1 MNNIMNPFEKIPPNE
16 IQFLKEKVQRWVT
29 VDKQISELEGK
40 VKELKKIRNKEL
52 EPEITGFMNK
62 HNVADLNTEI
72 GKIRCKEKKVKQGLN
87 KDNIR
92 ENLSKYLDEENK
104 LDSAIN
110 DLWTN
115 RKITVT
121 YQLQKVKK

>member
-1 MNNIMNPFEKIPPNE
+1 MNNIMNPFEKIAPNE

-52 EPEITGFMNK
+52 EPEITEFMNK

>member
-52 EPEITGFMNK
+52 EPEITEFMNK